1 MESKPRKKISLRS
14 LDQVQFFATAAM
26 AVLSIITIITAI
38 VMGQAADRM
47 GFDNLDG
54 IDKSIKAIYRVYNFY
69 NLILIALVVALLI
82 FLYTTFIRN
91 KLGKNFLTVQ
101 NIISCITYGIFVIDF
116 ILFRPILS
124 VLRASKRALK
134 NIQNLD
140 FGSFGQIEQ
149 FMQNLMRISEE
160 RVAAAGIFFV
170 IAMILAIVLSIML
183 YRRIYHGQRSINVE
197 REVSG
202 FTEAIREKS
211 QVAKEL
217 IQNQVNEFKETD
229 YEDYVGEE
237 KLSDRRENPE
247 RNNLVPSNEEIHVT
261 SELPKNINAYENYQ
275 ENKRAYQENKRA
287 YQENKRAYQENKR
300 AYQDYDREAQNYY
313 NENRKPVNK
322 KLLASILI
330 VGILLISAIF
340 IVPKVLYAMK
350 PDAVISLDNMDIEIE
365 VAGFDGS
372 GTATA
377 TLVGEP
383 EIIESKKVIDEDALL
398 QYIKEQEVKLSKSEG
413 LKNGDKVKAV
423 FEFKPSDRYKIEIDK
438 ERIEKEIEVEDLEVF
453 INSYKDI
460 DPNIIKKLD
469 QEFKSRINN
478 DTGFWNVEKL
488 RIQRLGSY
496 EYKVDDN
503 DIKTGN
509 FSRND
514 YTFTNVYKVS
524 YRYFD
529 NAETE
534 YVAYAANNFQEANGA
549 YRYNVKNLITRDD
562 LDDLLNSLQFDGYT
576 KIDELKEEEAL
587 KEEPTEAT
595 EVTEDETEKENS
607 EVIASDKLSRI
618 AANYENNTRYV
629 GNVANLRSGPSVN
642 SQLIKTFHA
651 GTPVQVLYTDINDN
665 IRVWCYVR
673 VETSDEFYEG
683 WISHR
688 VIH

>member
-14 LDQVQFFATAAM
+14 LDQVQFFATVAM

-38 VMGQAADRM
+38 VMGQSADRM

-69 NLILIALVVALLI
+69 NLILIALLVAILI

-124 VLRASKRALK
+124 VLRASKKALK

-170 IAMILAIVLSIML
+170 IAMIIAIVLSIML

-202 FTEAIREKS
+202 FTEAIKEKS

-237 KLSDRRENPE
+237 KLSEKRENLE
-247 RNNLVPSNEEIHVT
+247 RNKLMPSNEDVHVT
-261 SELPKNINAYENYQ
+261 NELPQNISYENYQ
-275 ENKRAYQENKRA
+275 GDRNS
-287 YQENKRAYQENKR
+287 
-300 AYQDYDREAQNYY
+300 YQDYERETQNYY

-330 VGILLISAIF
+330 IGILLISAIF

-350 PDAVISLDNMDIEIE
+350 PDAVISMENVDIDIE
-365 VAGFDGS
+365 VAGFDGN

-383 EIIESKKVIDEDALL
+383 EIREVKKVMDEDELL

-423 FEFKPSDRYKIEIDK
+423 FEFKPTDRYKIEIDK
-438 ERIEKEIEVEDLEVF
+438 EKIEKEIEVEGLEVF

-509 FSRND
+509 FSRED

-529 NAETE
+529 KAETE

-576 KIDELKEEEAL
+576 KIDELKEEEAP

-595 EVTEDETEKENS
+595 EATEDETEKENS

-618 AANYENNTRYV
+618 AANYENTTRYV
-629 GNVANLRSGPSVN
+629 GNVANLRTGPSVN
-642 SQLIKTFHA
+642 AQLIKTFKA
-651 GTPVQVLYTDINDN
+651 GTPVQVLYTEINDN

-673 VETSDEFYEG
+673 VETSEEFYEG
-683 WISHR
+683 WMSHR
-688 VIH
+688 VIN

>member
-1 MESKPRKKISLRS
+1 
-14 LDQVQFFATAAM
+14 
-26 AVLSIITIITAI
+26 
-38 VMGQAADRM
+38 MGQAADRM

-69 NLILIALVVALLI
+69 NLILLALLVALLI

-124 VLRASKRALK
+124 VLRASKKALK

-170 IAMILAIVLSIML
+170 IAMLLAIVLSIML

-202 FTEAIREKS
+202 FTEAIKEKS

-237 KLSDRRENPE
+237 KLSEKRENLE
-247 RNNLVPSNEEIHVT
+247 RNKLMPSNEDVYVT
-261 SELPKNINAYENYQ
+261 NELPQNNSSYENYQ
-275 ENKRAYQENKRA
+275 EKRSS
-287 YQENKRAYQENKR
+287 
-300 AYQDYDREAQNYY
+300 YQDYERETQNYY
-313 NENRKPVNK
+313 NENRKPINK

-350 PDAVISLDNMDIEIE
+350 PDAVISMENVDIDIE
-365 VAGFDGS
+365 VTGFDGN

-383 EIIESKKVIDEDALL
+383 EIREVKKVMDEDALL

-438 ERIEKEIEVEDLEVF
+438 EKIEKEIEVEGLEVF

-460 DPNIIKKLD
+460 DSNIIKKLD

-503 DIKTGN
+503 DIKAGN
-509 FSRND
+509 FSRED

-529 NAETE
+529 KAETE

-576 KIDELKEEEAL
+576 KIDELKEEEAP

-595 EVTEDETEKENS
+595 EATEDETEKENS

-618 AANYENNTRYV
+618 AANYENTTRYV
-629 GNVANLRSGPSVN
+629 GNVANLRTGPSVN
-642 SQLIKTFHA
+642 AQLIKTFKA
-651 GTPVQVLYTDINDN
+651 GTPVQVLYTEINDN

-683 WISHR
+683 WMSHR
-688 VIH
+688 VIN

>member
-1 MESKPRKKISLRS
+1 MENKPRKKISLRS

-26 AVLSIITIITAI
+26 AVLSIITIIIAI
-38 VMGQAADRM
+38 VMGQAADKM
-47 GFDNLDG
+47 SYENLDDIG
-54 IDKSIKAIYRVYNFY
+54 KTIKAIYRIYNFY

-149 FMQNLMRISEE
+149 FMQNLSRISEE
-160 RVAAAGIFFV
+160 RVAAAGIFFA
-170 IAMILAIVLSIML
+170 IGMILAIVLSVML
-183 YRRIYHGQRSINVE
+183 FRRIYHGQRSINVE

-202 FTEAIREKS
+202 FTEVIKEKS
-211 QVAKEL
+211 QMAKEL

-237 KLSDRRENPE
+237 KLSERRENPE
-247 RNNLVPSNEEIHVT
+247 RNNLVPSKEDVHVA
-261 SELPKNINAYENYQ
+261 SELPQNNSPYENYQ
-275 ENKRAYQENKRA
+275 EDKSS
-287 YQENKRAYQENKR
+287 
-300 AYQDYDREAQNYY
+300 YQDYERETQNYY

-330 VGILLISAIF
+330 AGILLISAIF

-350 PDAVISLDNMDIEIE
+350 PDAVISTKNMDIEIE
-365 VAGFDGS
+365 VTGFDGN

-383 EIIESKKVIDEDALL
+383 EISEVKNVMDEDALL

-413 LKNGDKVKAV
+413 LKNGDKIKAV
-423 FEFKPSDRYKIEIDK
+423 FELKPNDRYKIEIDK
-438 ERIEKEIEVEDLEVF
+438 DKIEKEIKVEGLEVF

-460 DPNIIKKLD
+460 EPNIIKKLD

-496 EYKVDDN
+496 EYKVSDN

-509 FSRND
+509 FSRED
-514 YTFTNVYKVS
+514 YTFANVYKVS

-529 NAETE
+529 KAETE

-549 YRYNVKNLITRDD
+549 YRYNVKNLISRDD

-576 KIDELKEEEAL
+576 KIDELKEEEAP

-595 EVTEDETEKENS
+595 EDETEKENN

-618 AANYENNTRYV
+618 ASNYENTTRYV
-629 GNVANLRSGPSVN
+629 DKVANLRDGPSVN
-642 SQLIKTFHA
+642 APLIKTFKA
-651 GTPVQVLYTDINDN
+651 GTPVQVLYTEINDN

-673 VETSDEFYEG
+673 VETSEEFYEG
-683 WISHR
+683 WMSHR